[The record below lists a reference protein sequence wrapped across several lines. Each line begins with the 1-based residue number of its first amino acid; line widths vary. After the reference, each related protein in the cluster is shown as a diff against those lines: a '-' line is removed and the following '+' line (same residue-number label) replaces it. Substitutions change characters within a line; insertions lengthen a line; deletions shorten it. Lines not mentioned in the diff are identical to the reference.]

1 MTSLVNFVLIIYS
14 VVLFENARKAGSVK
28 DSTGGKP
35 QVDVKPAVTLSGIGG
50 ASFFLSLLLVYAC
63 CGSKKVR
70 C

>member
-1 MTSLVNFVLIIYS
+1 MASLVSFVLTTYS

-35 QVDVKPAVTLSGIGG
+35 QVDVKPVMTFSGIGG
-50 ASFFLSLLLVYAC
+50 AGFFLSLLLVFAC